1 MGFNM
6 YEELGGEETIRKLS
20 IRLYEVMGEKKGA
33 ETIRAMHQDETND
46 VADKLFMFL
55 SGWLGGPSLFV
66 EKFGSPC
73 LTHQHEKFEI
83 GTAESEA
90 WLACMDQAM
99 IDVEIDEKLREML
112 RPAFENMADMLRN
125 QD

>member
-20 IRLYEVMGEKKGA
+20 NRLYEVMGEKEGA
-33 ETIRAMHQDETND
+33 EVIRAMHKDETNE
-46 VADKLFMFL
+46 VADRLFMFL

-73 LTHQHEKFEI
+73 LTDQHEKFEI
-83 GTAESEA
+83 GPAERDA
-90 WLACMDQAM
+90 WMACMEQAM

-112 RPAFENMADMLRN
+112 KPAFENMAEMLRN
-125 QD
+125 KD